1 MISIAVDGPSGA
13 GKSTVAKKLA
23 EKLGIAYLDTGAM
36 YRTLGLKAQRT
47 GVSAG
52 DEKAVCRLLDSTVV
66 SVEYDGFRQKTLLD
80 GEDVTENI
88 REHAISKIAS
98 DISAIPAVRKKMAEL
113 QRKIASEKD
122 CVLDGREI
130 GSYVLP
136 DARYKFFLTASPEVR
151 AERRRRELAAK
162 GSGLPFE
169 KVLSDILTRDQN
181 DTNRAFAPLVCV
193 PDAVVVDSSFL
204 TADEV
209 VEKFLEVIG
218 EKNNG

>member
-36 YRTLGLKAQRT
+36 YRALGLKAQRT

-80 GEDVTENI
+80 GEDVTEKI

>member
-36 YRTLGLKAQRT
+36 YRALGLKVQRT

-80 GEDVTENI
+80 GEDVTEKI

>member
-36 YRTLGLKAQRT
+36 YRALGLKVQRT

>member
-36 YRTLGLKAQRT
+36 YRALGLKAQLT